1 MLLIGTRNWV
11 LDTLNNTSISGN
23 CNGPAGA
30 GAGASPGAGS
40 GTAPDPPGVGIRTTP
55 SGLYPV
61 VLKPKVILNLAP

>member
-1 MLLIGTRNWV
+1 VLLIGTRNCV
-11 LDTLNNTSISGN
+11 LDTLNSTSISVN
-23 CNGPAGA
+23 CNGPVGA

-40 GTAPDPPGVGIRTTP
+40 GTAPDPPRVGIKTTP

>member
-1 MLLIGTRNWV
+1 M
-11 LDTLNNTSISGN
+11 LDTLNSTSISVN
-23 CNGPAGA
+23 CNGPVGA

-40 GTAPDPPGVGIRTTP
+40 GTAPDPPRVGIKTTP